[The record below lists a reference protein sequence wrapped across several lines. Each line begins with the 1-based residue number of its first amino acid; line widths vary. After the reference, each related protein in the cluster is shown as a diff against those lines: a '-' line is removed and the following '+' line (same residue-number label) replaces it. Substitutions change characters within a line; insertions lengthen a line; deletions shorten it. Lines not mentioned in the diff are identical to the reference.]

1 MTLQIVQISD
11 THISNDFPQ
20 RLSDLENCVR
30 AINELDTR
38 PELVVHTGDI
48 SHNGKSEEYHSAKD
62 VLNQLNMPYFVMAG
76 NRDNRAELL
85 AAFAD
90 ARYQL
95 PNDGWVQYSIEKYPI
110 RLLMVDTVSEGSN
123 KGQLCEA
130 RLRHLEKMLMADT
143 SKAVCLFL
151 HHTPFE
157 ALGIPDPFQFED
169 WGDVDKLGSL
179 LSRFSNIHGIYCGHV
194 HRFMEGEIA
203 GLTVSAISCLAG
215 DLRKG
220 EVSDAQRKLPVFKE
234 LALPTQVKKS

>member
-30 AINELDTR
+30 AINELDTS

-48 SHNGKSEEYHSAKD
+48 SHNGTSEEYHSAKN
-62 VLNQLNMPYFVMAG
+62 VLNQLNVPYFVMAG

-85 AAFAD
+85 TAFAD

-95 PNDGWVQYSIEKYPI
+95 PKDSWVQYSIEEYPI
-110 RLLMVDTVSEGSN
+110 RLLMVDTVNELSN

-130 RLRHLEKMLMADT
+130 RLRHLENMLMT
-143 SKAVCLFL
+143 ETTKPVCLFL
-151 HHTPFE
+151 HHTPF
-157 ALGIPDPFQFED
+157 AAFGIPDPYQFED
-169 WGDVDKLGSL
+169 WGDVDKLAAL

-194 HRFMEGEIA
+194 HRFMKGEIA
-203 GLTVSAISCLAG
+203 GLNASAISCLAG

-234 LALPTQVKKS
+234 LALPTLDKKS

>member
-1 MTLQIVQISD
+1 MNLQIVQISD

-30 AINELDTR
+30 VINDLDTL

-48 SHNGKSEEYHSAKD
+48 SHNGASEEYHSAKD
-62 VLNQLNMPYFVMAG
+62 VLNQLNAPYFVMAG
-76 NRDNRAELL
+76 NRDNRTELL

-90 ARYQL
+90 AKYQL
-95 PNDGWVQYSIEKYPI
+95 PTDGWVQYSIEKYPV

-143 SKAVCLFL
+143 SKPVCLFL
-151 HHTPFE
+151 HHTPF
-157 ALGIPDPFQFED
+157 AAVGIPDPLQFED
-169 WGDVDKLGSL
+169 WGDVDKLAAI
-179 LSRFSNIHGIYCGHV
+179 LSRFGNIRGIYCGHV

-203 GLTVSAISCLAG
+203 GLTASAISCLAG

-220 EVSDAQRKLPVFKE
+220 DVSEAQRKLPVFKE
-234 LALPTQVKKS
+234 LTLPALDKKN

>member
-11 THISNDFPQ
+11 THVSSDFPQ

-48 SHNGKSEEYHSAKD
+48 SHNGKSEEYHSAKN
-62 VLNQLNMPYFVMAG
+62 VLNQLNVPYFVMAG

-95 PNDGWVQYSIEKYPI
+95 PKDSWVQYSIEEYPI
-110 RLLMVDTVSEGSN
+110 RLLMVDTVNELSN

-130 RLRHLEKMLMADT
+130 RLRHLENMLMT
-143 SKAVCLFL
+143 ETTKPVCLFL
-151 HHTPFE
+151 HHTPFA
-157 ALGIPDPFQFED
+157 ALGIPDPHQFED
-169 WGDVDKLGSL
+169 WGDVEKLAAL
-179 LSRFSNIHGIYCGHV
+179 LSRFSNIHSIYCGHV

-203 GLTVSAISCLAG
+203 GLNASAISCLAG

-234 LALPTQVKKS
+234 LALPTLVKKS

>member
-11 THISNDFPQ
+11 THVSSDFPQ

-48 SHNGKSEEYHSAKD
+48 SHNGTSEEYHSAKD

-95 PNDGWVQYSIEKYPI
+95 PKDSWVQYSIEEYPI
-110 RLLMVDTVSEGSN
+110 RLLMVDTVNELSN

-130 RLRHLEKMLMADT
+130 RLRHLEKMLMTDT

-169 WGDVDKLGSL
+169 WGDVDKLSSL
-179 LSRFSNIHGIYCGHV
+179 LSRFSNINGIYCGHV

-203 GLTVSAISCLAG
+203 GLTVSSISCLAG